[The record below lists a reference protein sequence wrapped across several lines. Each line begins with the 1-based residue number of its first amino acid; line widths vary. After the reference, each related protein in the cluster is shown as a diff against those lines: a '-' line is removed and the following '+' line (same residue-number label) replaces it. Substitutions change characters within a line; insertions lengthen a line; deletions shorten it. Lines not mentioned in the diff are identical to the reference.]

1 MEIPTV
7 LSWEEL
13 SPTPQEEELTV
24 LSNKETGS
32 SPYQPLRKELTVP
45 FVPLPPHLSGPHSLN
60 AHYEDDLRADV
71 RGIDAKAAAKARSMA
86 KKRQQGK
93 KFSEMN
99 AYFAAAA

>member
-24 LSNKETGS
+24 LSNKETRS
-32 SPYQPLRKELTVP
+32 SPYQPLQKELTVP

-60 AHYEDDLRADV
+60 PHYEDDLRADV
-71 RGIDAKAAAKARSMA
+71 NGIDAKAAAKARSMTR
-86 KKRQQGK
+86 KKQQGK
-93 KFSEMN
+93 KFSEIST
-99 AYFAAAA
+99 YFAGAA